1 MITSCLPKHVSFVP
15 KIETLDGVLN
25 LKSIFDTGCVK
36 HIMLDS
42 EDLYTNVRNDQE
54 LYLQLKGRVKENCKE
69 YKVEL
74 LELYGVIFKGNNN
87 E

>member
-36 HIMLDS
+36 HIMLDA
-42 EDLYTNVRNDQE
+42 EDLYTNVKNDIK
-54 LYLQLKGRVKENCKE
+54 LYLQLKERVKKTCKQYE
-69 YKVEL
+69 VEL
-74 LELYGVIFKGNNN
+74 LELYGVIFNGTTV
-87 E
+87 